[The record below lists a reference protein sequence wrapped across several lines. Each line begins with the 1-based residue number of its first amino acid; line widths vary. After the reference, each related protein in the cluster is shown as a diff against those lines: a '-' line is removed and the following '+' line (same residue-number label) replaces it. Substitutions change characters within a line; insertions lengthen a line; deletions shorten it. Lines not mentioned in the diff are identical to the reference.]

1 MMYITYMSKDETAQV
16 RCLRCHRPLRAAR
29 SIKAAYGP
37 GCRARIRAAAL
48 AAALRDFTT
57 AQIDKARE
65 LIADGGMVPTGFA
78 RVWRT
83 VSTDGSAYYL
93 SAPEACNCT
102 GGRFGRR
109 CYHSAA
115 ATILATTRKAA

>member
-1 MMYITYMSKDETAQV
+1 MESNTSVAGQV
-16 RCLRCHRPLRAAR
+16 HCLRCHRPLRAAR
-29 SIKAAYGP
+29 SVAAGYGP

-48 AAALRDFTT
+48 ADAVKGYTAA
-57 AQIDKARE
+57 QVDKARE

-83 VSTDGSAYYL
+83 VSSDGSSYYL
-93 SAPEACNCT
+93 SAPETCNCA
-102 GGRFGRR
+102 GGRHGRR

-115 ATILATTRKAA
+115 AAILAAARAA